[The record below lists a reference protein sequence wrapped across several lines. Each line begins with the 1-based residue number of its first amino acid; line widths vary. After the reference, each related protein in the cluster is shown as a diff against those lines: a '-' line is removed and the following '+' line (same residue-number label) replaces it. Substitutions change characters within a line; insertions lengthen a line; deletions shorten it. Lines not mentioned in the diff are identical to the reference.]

1 LPGTEW
7 DVIEKAAELQR
18 KARGRRFVGFGAMGA
33 IGILFAAIVGN
44 AFQAA
49 AEQRQAEQWRVHTLE
64 VLLALSTTETS
75 VNTALRGARGYLLTG
90 NAKFLAPYERGRGES
105 RATLERLRRLTGDN
119 PAQQRTLRE
128 AGTRLE
134 AYLAAMAAEIILERK
149 GRHAESAR
157 LVATGDRE
165 RVEGVLAAIADAK
178 AEELRLLDERSV
190 ATEAAAL
197 RTERFNW
204 FMAAVGAAMMA
215 LLGTA
220 LIGAAR
226 AHRRTLALTAALQR
240 RATTDALTGL
250 ANRRHLTA
258 AIDTEV
264 RRARRTGRALS
275 LAILDIDH
283 FKRINDTHGHPGGD
297 AVLREIARVLRETT
311 RAGDILGRIGGEEF
325 AVLMPETDTAQ
336 AERACERL
344 RAAVAGRTVALGG
357 TVATRVTVSTG
368 VALLSA
374 GEAADHLMC
383 RADKALYEAKAG
395 GRNQVRLAA

>member
-1 LPGTEW
+1 
-7 DVIEKAAELQR
+7 VIDKAAELQR
-18 KARGRRFVGFGAMGA
+18 KARGRRYVGFGAMAA
-33 IGILFAAIVGN
+33 IGILFAAIVAN
-44 AFQAA
+44 AFTAA
-49 AEQRQAEQWRVHTLE
+49 AEQRRAEGWRVHTLE
-64 VLLALSTTETS
+64 VLLALSNAETS

-90 NAKFLAPYERGRGES
+90 NVTFLAPYERGRSGS
-105 RATLERLRRLTGDN
+105 HAYLDRLRRLTRDN
-119 PAQQRTLRE
+119 PSQQRTLRA
-128 AGTRLE
+128 AGTRLD
-134 AYLAAMAAEIILERK
+134 AYLETVAAEVMLERN

-157 LVATGDRE
+157 MVASGADRE
-165 RVEGVLAAIADAK
+165 RIEGVLAAIGDAK

-215 LLGTA
+215 LLGAA
-220 LIGAAR
+220 LIGAAS

-250 ANRRHLTA
+250 ANRRHLMA

-264 RRARRTGRALS
+264 RRARRTGRSLS

-297 AVLREIARVLRETT
+297 AVLREIAAVLRETT
-311 RAGDILGRIGGEEF
+311 RAGDLLGRIGGEEF

-344 RAAVAGRTVALGG
+344 RAAVAGRTVSLGG
-357 TVATRVTVSTG
+357 SVATRVTVSTG

-374 GEAADHLMC
+374 SEAGDQFMC

>member
-1 LPGTEW
+1 
-7 DVIEKAAELQR
+7 VIDKAAELQK
-18 KARGRRFVGFGAMGA
+18 KARGRRYVGFGAMAA
-33 IGILFAAIVGN
+33 IGILFAGIVGN
-44 AFQAA
+44 AFAAA
-49 AEQRQAEQWRVHTLE
+49 AEQRRAEQWRVHTLE
-64 VLLALSTTETS
+64 VLLVLSNAETA

-90 NAKFLAPYERGRGES
+90 SPNFLAPYERGRAES
-105 RATLERLRRLTGDN
+105 RAYLERLRRLTRDN
-119 PAQQRTLRE
+119 AAQQRNLR
-128 AGTRLE
+128 AARTRLD
-134 AYLAAMAAEIILERK
+134 AYLQTIAAEVALEGA

-157 LVATGDRE
+157 LVAGGVDRE
-165 RVEGVLAAIADAK
+165 RVEGVLAAIGDAK

-215 LLGTA
+215 LLGAA
-220 LIGAAR
+220 LIGAAS

-250 ANRRHLTA
+250 ANRRHLVA
-258 AIDTEV
+258 AVDTEV

-297 AVLREIARVLRETT
+297 AVLREIAAVLRETT
-311 RAGDILGRIGGEEF
+311 RAGDLIGRIGGEEF

-344 RAAVAGRTVALGG
+344 RAAVAARTMSLGG
-357 TVATRVTVSTG
+357 NVATRVTVSTG

-374 GEAADHLMC
+374 SEAGDQLMC

-395 GRNQVRLAA
+395 GRNQVRMAA

>member
-1 LPGTEW
+1 
-7 DVIEKAAELQR
+7 VIDKAAELQR
-18 KARGRRFVGFGAMGA
+18 KARGRRYVGFGAMGA
-33 IGILFAAIVGN
+33 IGILFAAIVAN
-44 AFQAA
+44 AFGAA
-49 AEQRQAEQWRVHTLE
+49 AEQRHAEQWRVHTLE
-64 VLLALSTTETS
+64 VLLALSNAETA

-90 NAKFLAPYERGRGES
+90 SATFLPAYERGRIES
-105 RATLERLRRLTGDN
+105 HAGLGRLRRLTRDN
-119 PAQQRTLRE
+119 PVQQRTLRQ
-128 AGTRLE
+128 AGQRLD
-134 AYLAAMAAEIILERK
+134 AYLETIATEVDLERS
-149 GRHAESAR
+149 GHHAESAR
-157 LVATGDRE
+157 LVASGADRE
-165 RVEGVLAAIADAK
+165 RIEGVLAAIGDAK

-215 LLGTA
+215 LLGAA
-220 LIGAAR
+220 LIGAAS

-250 ANRRHLTA
+250 ANRRHLVA
-258 AIDTEV
+258 AIDTVV
-264 RRARRTGRALS
+264 RRARRSGRALS

-297 AVLREIARVLRETT
+297 AVLREIAAVLRETT
-311 RAGDILGRIGGEEF
+311 RAGDLLGRIGGEEF

-344 RAAVAGRTVALGG
+344 RAAVAGRTVSLGG
-357 TVATRVTVSTG
+357 SVATRVTVSTG

-374 GEAADHLMC
+374 SEAGDQFMC

>member
-1 LPGTEW
+1 MI
-7 DVIEKAAELQR
+7 DKAAELQR
-18 KARGRRFVGFGAMGA
+18 KARGRRYVGFGAMAA

-44 AFQAA
+44 AFAAA
-49 AEQRQAEQWRVHTLE
+49 AEQRRAEQWRVHTLE
-64 VLLALSTTETS
+64 VLLVLSNAETS

-90 NAKFLAPYERGRGES
+90 NAKFLAPYERGRAES
-105 RATLERLRRLTGDN
+105 HSYLERLRRLTRDN
-119 PAQQRTLRE
+119 AAQQRTLRT
-128 AGTRLE
+128 AGTRLDSF
-134 AYLAAMAAEIILERK
+134 LQTMAAEVALEGA
-149 GRHAESAR
+149 GRHAESAS
-157 LVATGDRE
+157 LVASGDVE
-165 RVEGVLAAIADAK
+165 RVEGVLASIGDAK

-215 LLGTA
+215 LLGAA

-250 ANRRHLTA
+250 ANRRHLVA

-297 AVLREIARVLRETT
+297 AVLREIAAVLRETT
-311 RAGDILGRIGGEEF
+311 RAGDLLGRIGGEEF

-344 RAAVAGRTVALGG
+344 RTAVAARTVSLGG

-374 GEAADHLMC
+374 SEAGDQLMC